1 MLIVVLQAGLPT
13 SFWLSGFFNHHSF
26 IAAIKQNFARANNC
40 SIDEVRRGV
49 KAFVECNSGGFWV
62 FGAGCWSR
70 GIPSSLIQIFAKIY
84 QSFTHKY
91 ICSHHYICTNQCI
104 CTYLDICIL
113 LNICKHPLIHQDI
126 QVGQGEVAVHGLS
139 LEGAQWDEVYSS
151 TLHFSSDCCC
161 WQIMLM
167 EWLLQVEGELAESSP
182 RQQYVSSLIF
192 SQIIVIVTI
201 TIIAMIIIVMGVKCF
216 NTRYAPLPPVKLQPC
231 QAKHAEEVWKTWI
244 PLIIMRMRITLTIFI
259 VVIIILMI
267 MMTMVII
274 NSMIWRW

>member
-49 KAFVECNSGGFWV
+49 KAFVKCNSGGFWV

-70 GIPSSLIQIFAKIY
+70 GIPSSLLQIFAKIY
-84 QSFTHKY
+84 HTFTHRY
-91 ICSHHYICTNQCI
+91 ICSHHHICTNQCI

-113 LNICKHPLIHQDI
+113 LNICKHPLIHWDI

-151 TLHFSSDCCC
+151 TLLS
-161 WQIMLM
+161 
-167 EWLLQVEGELAESSP
+167 WLLLLPNNAYGCRWRGSLLRAARDSSMSP
-182 RQQYVSSLIF
+182 PSYSFRLLSS
-192 SQIIVIVTI
+192 
-201 TIIAMIIIVMGVKCF
+201 K
-216 NTRYAPLPPVKLQPC
+216 
-231 QAKHAEEVWKTWI
+231 
-244 PLIIMRMRITLTIFI
+244 
-259 VVIIILMI
+259 
-267 MMTMVII
+267 
-274 NSMIWRW
+274 